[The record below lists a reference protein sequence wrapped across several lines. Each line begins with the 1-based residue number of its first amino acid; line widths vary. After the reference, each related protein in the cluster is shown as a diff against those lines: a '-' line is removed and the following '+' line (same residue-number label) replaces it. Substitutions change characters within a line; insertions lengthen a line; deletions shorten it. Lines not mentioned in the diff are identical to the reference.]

1 MAVRSGST
9 AERAPARAKKL
20 VAKAVKAPVRR
31 NGTSGPEVDRM
42 LRDAKARGEV
52 ITANINALLHRLG

>member
-1 MAVRSGST
+1 MAARSGLT
-9 AERAPARAKKL
+9 AERAPVRPKKP
-20 VAKAVKAPVRR
+20 VAKAAKAPVRR
-31 NGTSGPEVDRM
+31 NGAPEVDRM